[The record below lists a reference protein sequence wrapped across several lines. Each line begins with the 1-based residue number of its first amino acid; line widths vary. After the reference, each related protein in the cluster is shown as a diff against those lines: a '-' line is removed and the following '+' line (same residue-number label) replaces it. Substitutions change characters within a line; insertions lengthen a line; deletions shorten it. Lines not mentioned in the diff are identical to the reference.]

1 MAQRRNQARF
11 ILEALVDLCA
21 GSQSTVENLD
31 RIQASRANVASD
43 IYGSNATG
51 PEEALNAIG
60 LGQDFAD
67 DVLVSGG
74 HGS

>member
-1 MAQRRNQARF
+1 
-11 ILEALVDLCA
+11 
-21 GSQSTVENLD
+21 VENLD
-31 RIQASRANVASD
+31 RIQSSRANVAGD